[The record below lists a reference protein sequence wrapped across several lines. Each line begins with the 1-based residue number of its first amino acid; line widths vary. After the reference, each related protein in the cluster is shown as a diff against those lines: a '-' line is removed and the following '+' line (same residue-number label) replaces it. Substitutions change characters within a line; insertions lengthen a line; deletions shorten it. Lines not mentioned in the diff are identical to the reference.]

1 MVCVNMVR
9 KSKVETSPHYNEI
22 VDLLVAGYTP
32 RYVSNYLSN
41 EYNEKISYVT
51 LHKYRKNNLN
61 VKAAVKQKIIEK
73 EKTKRREKSQ
83 KESQEKSAKAAEK
96 GIAQEAEKQFQ
107 AQESLEVA
115 ADYRFKDI
123 KKLDDLISQ
132 AESLKLD
139 LDEQP
144 SDPEKHDIYKEQKNK
159 LKLKEL
165 GLKAIK
171 LKYELIDDDETT
183 VNIVNENN
191 DFDDDLIEELINE
204 THSKPETDSEE

>member
-51 LHKYRKNNLN
+51 LHKYRKNKLN

-144 SDPEKHDIYKEQKNK
+144 YDPEKHDIYKEQKNK

>member
-1 MVCVNMVR
+1 MVR
-9 KSKVETSPHYNEI
+9 KSKVEASPHYNEI
-22 VDLLVAGYTP
+22 VDLLVAGYSG
-32 RYVSNYLSN
+32 RYVSDYLLT
-41 EYNEKISYVT
+41 EYNEKISHAS
-51 LHKYRKNNLN
+51 LNKYRKNNLN

-73 EKTKRREKSQ
+73 EKTKRREQSQ
-83 KESQEKSAKAAEK
+83 KKSAKAAEK
-96 GIAQEAEKQFQ
+96 GIEQEAEKQFQ
-107 AQESLEVA
+107 AQESFEIA

-132 AESLKLD
+132 AESINLD

-144 SDPEKHDIYKEQKNK
+144 YDPENHDPYKEQKNK

>member
-9 KSKVETSPHYNEI
+9 KSKVEASPHYNEI
-22 VDLLVAGYTP
+22 VDLLVAGHTP
-32 RYVSNYLSN
+32 RYVSDYLSD
-41 EYNEKISYVT
+41 EYGENISYGT
-51 LHKYRKNNLN
+51 LNRYRKNNLN

-73 EKTKRREKSQ
+73 EKNKRREK
-83 KESQEKSAKAAEK
+83 AVGK
-96 GIAQEAEKQFQ
+96 GIEQEAEKQFH
-107 AQESLEVA
+107 AKESFEIA

-123 KKLDDLISQ
+123 KKLDELISQ
-132 AESLKLD
+132 AEAIIID

-144 SDPEKHDIYKEQKNK
+144 NDPEKHDPYKQQKNK

-171 LKYELIDDDETT
+171 LKYELIDEDETT

-204 THSKPETDSEE
+204 THAIPEKDSEE

>member
-32 RYVSNYLSN
+32 RHVSNYLSN
-41 EYNEKISYVT
+41 EYDEKISYVT

-73 EKTKRREKSQ
+73 EKNKRREKSQ
-83 KESQEKSAKAAEK
+83 KESQKKAAKAAEK
-96 GIAQEAEKQFQ
+96 GIQQEAEKQFQ
-107 AQESLEVA
+107 AKESFEIA

-123 KKLDDLISQ
+123 KKLDEIISQ
-132 AESLKLD
+132 AEAITID

-144 SDPEKHDIYKEQKNK
+144 HDPEKHDPYKEQKNK

-171 LKYELIDDDETT
+171 LKYELIDEDETT

-204 THSKPETDSEE
+204 THSIPEEDSEE

>member
-1 MVCVNMVR
+1 MVR
-9 KSKVETSPHYNEI
+9 KSKVEASPHYNEI
-22 VDLLVAGYTP
+22 VDLLVAGYSG
-32 RYVSNYLSN
+32 RYVSDYLLT
-41 EYNEKISYVT
+41 EYNEKISHAS
-51 LHKYRKNNLN
+51 LNKYRKNNLN

-73 EKTKRREKSQ
+73 EKTKRREQSQ
-83 KESQEKSAKAAEK
+83 KKSAKAAEK
-96 GIAQEAEKQFQ
+96 GIEQEAEKQFQ
-107 AQESLEVA
+107 AQESFEIA

-132 AESLKLD
+132 AESINLD

-144 SDPEKHDIYKEQKNK
+144 YDPENHDPYKEQKNK

-204 THSKPETDSEE
+204 THSKPEKDSEE

>member
-1 MVCVNMVR
+1 MVR
-9 KSKVETSPHYNEI
+9 KSKVEASPHYNEI
-22 VDLLVAGYTP
+22 GDLLVAGYSG
-32 RYVSNYLSN
+32 RYVSDYLLT
-41 EYNEKISYVT
+41 EYNEKISHAS
-51 LHKYRKNNLN
+51 LNKYRKNNLN

-83 KESQEKSAKAAEK
+83 KKSAKAAEK
-96 GIAQEAEKQFQ
+96 GIEQEAEKQFQ
-107 AQESLEVA
+107 AQESFEIA

-132 AESLKLD
+132 AESINLD

-144 SDPEKHDIYKEQKNK
+144 YDPENHDPYKEQKNK

>member
-1 MVCVNMVR
+1 MVR
-9 KSKVETSPHYNEI
+9 KSKVEASPHYNEI
-22 VDLLVAGYTP
+22 VDLLVAGYSG
-32 RYVSNYLSN
+32 RYVSDYLLT
-41 EYNEKISYVT
+41 EYNEKISHAS
-51 LHKYRKNNLN
+51 LNKYRKNNLN

-83 KESQEKSAKAAEK
+83 KKSAKAAEK
-96 GIAQEAEKQFQ
+96 GIEQEAEKQFQ
-107 AQESLEVA
+107 AQESFEIA

-132 AESLKLD
+132 AESINLD

-144 SDPEKHDIYKEQKNK
+144 YDPENHDPYKEQKNK